1 MKRQLIKK
9 IKAHAPAIV
18 AFLALVIFTGNAKDK
33 KEVTANCCSGYTITM
48 DKLQKFMLD
57 SLHANQ
63 FEGGVYSKQELLA
76 AINNIPGDSLYLMN
90 VSKNCNLNRPCDLA
104 ITSPTANGVAFA
116 KQPICY
122 PCPGKACCP
131 TKACVARINR
141 TCIKYTSFQGFTG
154 TSMPTTTAAEE

>member
-9 IKAHAPAIV
+9 IKAHAFVIA
-18 AFLALVIFTGNAKDK
+18 AFLALVIFSGNTKDEK
-33 KEVTANCCSGYTITM
+33 NVAANCCSGYTVTT
-48 DKLQKFMLD
+48 DKLQQFMLD
-57 SLHANQ
+57 SLHGNQ
-63 FEGGVYSKQELLA
+63 FEGGVFSKADLLS
-76 AINNIPGDSLYLMN
+76 AINKIPGDSLYILN
-90 VSKNCNLNRPCDLA
+90 LSKNCNLNRPCDLA

-141 TCIKYTSFQGFTG
+141 SCIKYASFQGFTG
-154 TSMPTTTAAEE
+154 ASSTAAIAAEE